1 MSILPGDPVGVRA
14 NLGGVTQCVVGAE
27 CLLVD
32 IEYAQV
38 QASICLAF
46 FSSRSDLSRS
56 GKGDWC
62 FPGA

>member
-1 MSILPGDPVGVRA
+1 MLILPGDPVGVRA
-14 NLGGVTQCVVGAE
+14 KLGGVTQCVVGVE

-38 QASICLAF
+38 RAFFCLDF
-46 FSSRSDLSRS
+46 FSSRSDLSGS
-56 GKGDWC
+56 GKGDCC